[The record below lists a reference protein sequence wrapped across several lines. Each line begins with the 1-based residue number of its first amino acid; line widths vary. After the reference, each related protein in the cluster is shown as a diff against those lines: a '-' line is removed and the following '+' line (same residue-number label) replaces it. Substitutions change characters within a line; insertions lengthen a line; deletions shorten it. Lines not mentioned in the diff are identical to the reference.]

1 MLASRFWYVVMAIA
15 LGFFMFLSYVG
26 AAVFDRES
34 RRVMTEGLSGD
45 AQVINW
51 YLKDDARR
59 RSSAL
64 INFALDDDLV
74 KSLAKASAAGFHE
87 KIPDDARKKA
97 HDVLK
102 KVNDKLGADTFTALF
117 AVDQHGRVVAQVG
130 FQEAAGIDD
139 FELGGYPAVADAL
152 HGWIRDDA
160 WVLNGRIY
168 RVVARPVE
176 GDTSQPPAGAIV
188 GTRILD
194 DAFAREMSKRTGAAI
209 AFFAAG
215 SRVAADAPETFDKG
229 RLDAIV
235 GDLESVVKD
244 ENFQK
249 KGRSEVR
256 LLQGNIGVM
265 YGRIQG
271 EAWDLNAGF
280 AVAREASLVGNAYG
294 FLKKADDND
303 KKAAQMPL
311 IGGSVLGLVLIG
323 LLFTYLEYTRPL
335 NAFQREAE
343 RMMKGEVDQLT
354 PSKFRGAFRKVATVV
369 NDGFEKVMEK
379 GGGARKAANLEQVL
393 GPMPVQP
400 VMSAFSFPGDNA
412 VVPDASDPF
421 QVPAGPAASPEA
433 APPKPPPPRHAP
445 PAVPS
450 GNSDVIT
457 PPPAPKK
464 TNPRPVFDEEPEAT
478 VVSKVPEDLIQRS
491 ATGEFAAPDGELAE
505 WNGVFDEFVKLKK
518 QNGEP
523 TEGLTFEKFQ
533 NTLRKNRDA
542 LVSKH
547 GCKRV
552 KFTVYTKEGKA
563 ALKASPVNE

>member
-1 MLASRFWYVVMAIA
+1 MLASRFWYVVMGIA
-15 LGFFMFLSYVG
+15 LGFFMFLSYVS

-34 RRVMTEGLSGD
+34 RRVMTESLSGD
-45 AQVINW
+45 SQVVGW

-74 KSLAKASAAGFHE
+74 KSLAKASSGGFHE
-87 KIPDDARKKA
+87 KIPDDAKKKA

-102 KVNDKLGADTFTALF
+102 KVNDKLGADTFTSLF
-117 AVDQHGRVVAQVG
+117 AVDQHGRVIAQVG

-139 FELGGYPAVADAL
+139 FELGGYSAVADAL

-215 SRVAADAPETFDKG
+215 SRVASDAPETFDKG

-235 GDLESVVKD
+235 GDLDTVVKD

-256 LLQGNIGVM
+256 VLQGNIGVM

-280 AVAREASLVGNAYG
+280 AVAREAALVGSPYG

-311 IGGSVLGLVLIG
+311 IGGAVLGLVLIG
-323 LLFTYLEYTRPL
+323 LLFTYLEFSRPMGT
-335 NAFQREAE
+335 FEKEAE
-343 RMMKGEVDQLT
+343 RMAKGEADQLT
-354 PSKFRGAFRKVATVV
+354 PSKFRGAFRKVATVI
-369 NDGFEKVMEK
+369 NDGFEKVIEK

-393 GPMPVQP
+393 GPMPAQP
-400 VMSAFSFPGDNA
+400 VMSAFSFPGDA
-412 VVPDASDPF
+412 GAPPVVPDTADPF
-421 QVPAGPAASPEA
+421 QIPPPPGAEPAA
-433 APPKPPPPRHAP
+433 PKPPPPRHAP
-445 PAVPS
+445 PAAAN
-450 GNSDVIT
+450 GDVIT

-464 TNPRPVFDEEPEAT
+464 NARPVFDEEPEAT

-491 ATGEFAAPDGELAE
+491 ATGEFAAPADGGEMAD
-505 WNGVFDEFVKLKK
+505 WNKVFEDFVALKK

-542 LVSKH
+542 LVAKH

-563 ALKASPVNE
+563 ALKASPVND